1 MTGQELKAWRINRHL
16 TMSAMAQKLGVSITT
31 IYRWESGRTTVHQF
45 LPDRLARLK
54 IR

>member
-1 MTGQELKAWRINRHL
+1 MTGAELKAWRTKRNL
-16 TMSAMAQKLGVSITT
+16 TMEALARRLGVSITT
-31 IYRWESGRTTVHQF
+31 VYRWESGRTQVQRF